1 MTRAALSFP
10 ALSAAILLAA
20 FAGQFTRGD
29 EAAAPTSQKSP
40 KESPKEAAKQAPKR
54 PATPAELEKWAKDLD
69 SDEFLARE
77 EATLKLSAAGTPAIK
92 YVQPLVS
99 VPSLEASTRA
109 LHVLREIGLSSDLD
123 VQDAARIALEEI
135 SKQPSPI
142 GKRASRTITWL
153 NEQRSGQTI
162 RDLEQLGAKIQRT
175 EYNDGLQEIVTIDG
189 VQLGS
194 EWKGEE
200 KDLRRLK
207 WLVDVQQLVL
217 VGDKMGDAALAQA
230 AQMPGLKRL
239 HLHHAG
245 VTDRGMQALAGC
257 GALQEFGAYYSP
269 LGDEAVAPLGKLP
282 ALTTVKL
289 YGTKV
294 TPQVR
299 DRLKADLK
307 QLTKMDYRDGG
318 FLGVSCDPVFDGVC
332 RLLTVHPDSPAS
344 KAGLQRGD
352 VLVRFAGKE
361 LKSFEGLTAI
371 ISEHP
376 AGDTVEVDILRD
388 VLDKDGNEKQESLK
402 LKVTLSEWD
411 VDLSVTGG
419 RIPRP

>member
-10 ALSAAILLAA
+10 ALSAAILLAV
-20 FAGQFTRGD
+20 FAGQSARGD
-29 EAAAPTSQKSP
+29 EAAAPTLKKSP
-40 KESPKEAAKQAPKR
+40 KESPKEVAKQAPAR

-77 EATLKLSAAGTPAIK
+77 EATVRLSAAGTPAIK

-142 GKRASRTITWL
+142 GKRAYRTITWL

-257 GALQEFGAYYSP
+257 GSLQEFGAYYSP
-269 LGDEAVAPLGKLP
+269 LGDEAVVPLAKLP
-282 ALTTVKL
+282 ALTIVKL

-294 TPQVR
+294 TRQTR
-299 DRLKADLK
+299 DRLKKIPQIA
-307 QLTKMDYRDGG
+307 KMDYRDGG

-352 VLVRFAGKE
+352 VLVRFADKE
-361 LKSFEGLTAI
+361 LKSFEGLTDI

-376 AGDTVEVDILRD
+376 AGDTVEVEILRD
-388 VLDKDGNEKQESLK
+388 VLDKDGNEKQEPLK

>member
-1 MTRAALSFP
+1 MTKAALFFP
-10 ALSAAILLAA
+10 ALSAAVLLAA
-20 FAGQFTRGD
+20 FAGMSVRGD
-29 EAAAPTSQKSP
+29 EAAAPQSP
-40 KESPKEAAKQAPKR
+40 KVAVKEAPQR

-135 SKQPSPI
+135 SKQPSPV
-142 GKRASRTITWL
+142 GKRAARTIAWL

-175 EYNDGLQEIVTIDG
+175 EYNDGVQEIVTIDG

-194 EWKGEE
+194 EWKGEV

-230 AQMPGLKRL
+230 ALMPGLKRL
-239 HLHHAG
+239 HLHHTS
-245 VTDRGMQALAGC
+245 VTDQGMQALASC

-269 LGDEAVAPLGKLP
+269 LGDEAVVPLGKLP
-282 ALTTVKL
+282 ALSTVKL

-294 TPQVR
+294 TAQARDQLKGSPQIAKV
-299 DRLKADLK
+299 
-307 QLTKMDYRDGG
+307 DYRYGG

-344 KAGLQRGD
+344 KAGMQRGD

-361 LKSFEGLTAI
+361 LKSFDELTGI
-371 ISEHP
+371 ISQHP
-376 AGDTVEVDILRD
+376 AGDTVEVEILRD
-388 VLDKDGNEKQESLK
+388 VLDKDGNEKQEPLK

>member
-10 ALSAAILLAA
+10 ALSAAVLLVV
-20 FAGQFTRGD
+20 FTGQSARGD
-29 EAAAPTSQKSP
+29 EAAAPTSKKSP
-40 KESPKEAAKQAPKR
+40 KESPKEAAKQAPQR

-77 EATLKLSAAGTPAIK
+77 EATVKLSAAGTPAIK

-135 SKQPSPI
+135 SKLPSPV
-142 GKRASRTITWL
+142 GKRASRTVAWL

-194 EWKGEE
+194 EWKGEV

-230 AQMPGLKRL
+230 ALMPGLKRL
-239 HLHHAG
+239 HLHHTG
-245 VTDRGMQALAGC
+245 VTDQGMQALAGC
-257 GALQEFGAYYSP
+257 AALQEFGAYYSP
-269 LGDEAVAPLGKLP
+269 LGDEAVVPLGKLP
-282 ALTTVKL
+282 ALSTVKL

-294 TPQVR
+294 TAQARDQLEAAPQIAKV
-299 DRLKADLK
+299 
-307 QLTKMDYRDGG
+307 DYRFGG

-352 VLVRFAGKE
+352 VLVRFADKE

-371 ISEHP
+371 ISQHP
-376 AGDTVEVDILRD
+376 AGDTVEVEILRD
-388 VLDKDGNEKQESLK
+388 VLDKDGNEKQEPLK